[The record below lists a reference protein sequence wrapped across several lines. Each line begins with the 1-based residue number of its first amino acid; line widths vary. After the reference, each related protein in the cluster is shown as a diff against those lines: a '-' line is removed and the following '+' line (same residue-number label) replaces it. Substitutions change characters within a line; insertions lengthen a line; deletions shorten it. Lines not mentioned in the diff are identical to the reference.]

1 MTYEEASEYKWLVKE
16 IALLQQQ
23 LSDLD
28 SQYHPI
34 AAASPKVRSAYNE
47 IWHTLDARMK
57 ACISECERIEN
68 WIAGV
73 QDPILQNYMYL
84 RFVEGRTWVEIGIQL
99 NLKPATVRQTVQR
112 YLKKEAQRNEA

>member
-1 MTYEEASEYKWLVKE
+1 MTYEEATDYQWLVKE

-23 LSDLD
+23 LSELD

-34 AAASPKVRSAYNE
+34 AEASPKVRNAYNE

-57 ACISECERIEN
+57 ACIAQCERIEN

-84 RFVEGRTWVEIGIQL
+84 RFIEGCSWVEIGLQL
-99 NLKPATVRQTVQR
+99 NRKPDTVRQTVQR
-112 YLKKEAQRNEA
+112 YFKKEAQRNEA